1 MFCVLLVDVVACCS
15 LCVDCCL
22 LFVFCWAVGVCCL
35 MCVVCLLSLLLCVV
49 FCIALLDVRCLC
61 FVVDDVLFIACRCL
75 LLLFNFLFVC

>member
-1 MFCVLLVDVVACCS
+1 MRLSSVVVCFVLSFVEH
-15 LCVDCCL
+15 CL
-22 LFVFCWAVGVCCL
+22 LEIVRW
-35 MCVVCLLSLLLCVV
+35 CVVCLLSLLLCVV